1 MKKRRQ
7 TAASLARRSNWKERA
22 ADRFLASMSNTKA
35 VDGDGDLCPRCKRPG
50 QIREHV
56 RLTPELQKKPFYY
69 ARWFHCRSST
79 SECPVGVFYGDDPE
93 RYRVYNGTPPA
104 KKKRWHVPVTEELDP
119 RIVEQ
124 LSPPPGIDLPT
135 AGEVIE
141 HCIGRPLRPE
151 EISHEIHIDG
161 YVIRYTCIGP
171 TK

>member
-124 LSPPPGIDLPT
+124 LSPPPLPRARSLSIASVARSGPKKFLT
-135 AGEVIE
+135 
-141 HCIGRPLRPE
+141 
-151 EISHEIHIDG
+151 
-161 YVIRYTCIGP
+161 RYTLMV
-171 TK
+171 TSSATRASVLQNK